1 MSTKIQRLEARVIA
15 SFGRNFIAQCLESG
29 HQYRCYTRGKRT
41 DVAVGDY
48 VQLSPQGAEQAAIE
62 KIHERRNLLYRSDN
76 QRSKRF
82 AANIDGLFFVVA
94 PEPDFSMDL
103 AVPVLIPTKIDALSV
118 QFWFNRSHLLAAT
131 ETT

>member
-29 HQYRCYTRGKRT
+29 NQYRCYTRGKRT

-76 QRSKRF
+76 QRSKRY
-82 AANIDGLFFVVA
+82 AATIDGVFFVVA
-94 PEPDFSMDL
+94 AETDPAMDL
-103 AVPVLIPTKIDALSV
+103 ACRALV
-118 QFWFNRSHLLAAT
+118 
-131 ETT
+131 